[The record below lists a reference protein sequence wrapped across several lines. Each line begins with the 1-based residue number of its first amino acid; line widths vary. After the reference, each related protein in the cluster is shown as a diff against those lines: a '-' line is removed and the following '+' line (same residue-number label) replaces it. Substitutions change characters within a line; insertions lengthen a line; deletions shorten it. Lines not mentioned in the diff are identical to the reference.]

1 MIDFMPFC
9 RNHLPMRWI
18 TLFGLWALIAL
29 SSTQEAR
36 ADLRVCNQTASR
48 VGVAIGYRDQ
58 QGWVSEGWYLLKG
71 NSCEVLL
78 KDDLAARYYYIYAQ
92 DYDRGGEWAGRTP
105 LCTRDKEF
113 QIRGVEDCLARG
125 FDRTRFFEIDTGEQK
140 NWTIQ
145 LGEPER
151 LPIAPKN

>member
-1 MIDFMPFC
+1 MPVC
-9 RNHLPMRWI
+9 DLPMLRRLI
-18 TLFGLWALIAL
+18 LLIGLSAVSGVLMPSDAH
-29 SSTQEAR
+29 

-48 VGVAIGYRDQ
+48 VGIAVGYRDQ

-78 KDDLAARYYYIYAQ
+78 KDDLTARYYYIYAQ
-92 DYDRGGEWAGRTP
+92 DYDRGGDWAGRTP

-125 FDRTRFFEIDTGEQK
+125 YDRTRFFEIDTGEQK

-151 LPIAPKN
+151 LPTAPKN

>member
-1 MIDFMPFC
+1 MIDFGPIC
-9 RNHLPMRWI
+9 RNHWPMRPLL
-18 TLFGLWALIAL
+18 LFGLLALFLFVVPPPAH
-29 SSTQEAR
+29 

-48 VGVAIGYRDQ
+48 VGIAIGYRDP
-58 QGWVSEGWYLLKG
+58 QGWVSEGWYLIKG
-71 NSCEVLL
+71 NNCEVLL
-78 KDDLAARYYYIYAQ
+78 KDDLTARYYYIYAQ

-125 FDRTRFFEIDTGEQK
+125 YDRTRFFEIDTGEQK

-151 LPIAPKN
+151 MPIAPQK

>member
-1 MIDFMPFC
+1 MRLLVLIGLNALLSLVMPQD
-9 RNHLPMRWI
+9 
-18 TLFGLWALIAL
+18 AK
-29 SSTQEAR
+29 

-48 VGVAIGYRDQ
+48 VGIAIGYRDQ
-58 QGWVSEGWYLLKG
+58 QGWVSEGWYLIKG
-71 NSCEVLL
+71 NNCEVLL
-78 KDDLAARYYYIYAQ
+78 KDDLTARYYYIYAQ

-125 FDRTRFFEIDTGEQK
+125 YDRTRFFEIDTGEQK

-151 LPIAPKN
+151 MPVAPQK

>member
-1 MIDFMPFC
+1 MPFC
-9 RNHLPMRWI
+9 RNHLIMRLLVLI
-18 TLFGLWALIAL
+18 GLNALL
-29 SSTQEAR
+29 SLVMPQDAK

-48 VGVAIGYRDQ
+48 VGIAIGYRDQ
-58 QGWVSEGWYLLKG
+58 QGWVSEGWYLIKG
-71 NSCEVLL
+71 NNCEVLL
-78 KDDLAARYYYIYAQ
+78 KDDLTARYYYIYAQ

-125 FDRTRFFEIDTGEQK
+125 YDRTRFFEIDTGEQK

-151 LPIAPKN
+151 MPANPQK

>member
-1 MIDFMPFC
+1 MPFC
-9 RNHLPMRWI
+9 RNHLIMRVLVLI
-18 TLFGLWALIAL
+18 GLSALL
-29 SSTQEAR
+29 SLVMPQDAK

-48 VGVAIGYRDQ
+48 VGIAIGYRDQ
-58 QGWVSEGWYLLKG
+58 QGWVSEGWYLIKG
-71 NSCEVLL
+71 NNCEVLL
-78 KDDLAARYYYIYAQ
+78 KDDLTARYYYIYAQ

-105 LCTRDKEF
+105 MCTRDKEF

-125 FDRTRFFEIDTGEQK
+125 YDRTRFFEIDTGEQK

-151 LPIAPKN
+151 MPANPQK

>member
-1 MIDFMPFC
+1 MPFC
-9 RNHLPMRWI
+9 RNHLIMRVLVLI
-18 TLFGLWALIAL
+18 GLNALL
-29 SSTQEAR
+29 SLVMPQDAK

-48 VGVAIGYRDQ
+48 VGIAIGYRDQ
-58 QGWVSEGWYLLKG
+58 QGWVSEGWYLIKG
-71 NSCEVLL
+71 NNCEVLL
-78 KDDLAARYYYIYAQ
+78 KDDLTARYYYIYAQ

-125 FDRTRFFEIDTGEQK
+125 YDRTRFFEIDTGEQK

-151 LPIAPKN
+151 MPANPQK

>member
-1 MIDFMPFC
+1 MRVLVLIGLNALLSLVMPQD
-9 RNHLPMRWI
+9 
-18 TLFGLWALIAL
+18 AK
-29 SSTQEAR
+29 

-48 VGVAIGYRDQ
+48 VGIAIGYRDQ
-58 QGWVSEGWYLLKG
+58 QGWVSEGWYLIKG
-71 NSCEVLL
+71 NNCEVLL
-78 KDDLAARYYYIYAQ
+78 KDDLTARYYYIYAQ

-125 FDRTRFFEIDTGEQK
+125 YDRTRFFEIDTGEQK

-151 LPIAPKN
+151 MPANPQK

>member
-1 MIDFMPFC
+1 MMRVLVLIGLNALLSLVMPQD
-9 RNHLPMRWI
+9 
-18 TLFGLWALIAL
+18 AK
-29 SSTQEAR
+29 

-48 VGVAIGYRDQ
+48 VGIAIGYRDQ
-58 QGWVSEGWYLLKG
+58 QGWVSEGWYLIKG
-71 NSCEVLL
+71 NNCEVLL
-78 KDDLAARYYYIYAQ
+78 KDDLTARYYYIYAQ

-125 FDRTRFFEIDTGEQK
+125 YDRTRFFEIDTGEQK

-151 LPIAPKN
+151 MPANPQK

>member
-1 MIDFMPFC
+1 MPVC
-9 RNHLPMRWI
+9 DLPMLRRLI
-18 TLFGLWALIAL
+18 LLIGLSAVSGVLM
-29 SSTQEAR
+29 SSDAQ

-48 VGVAIGYRDQ
+48 VGIAVGYRDQ

-78 KDDLAARYYYIYAQ
+78 KDDLTARYYYIYAQ

-125 FDRTRFFEIDTGEQK
+125 YDRTRFFEIDTGEQK

-151 LPIAPKN
+151 LPTAPKN

>member
-1 MIDFMPFC
+1 MIDTMVFC
-9 RNHLPMRWI
+9 RNHLSMRFFVLSG
-18 TLFGLWALIAL
+18 LFAFL
-29 SSTQEAR
+29 SLAVPQDAR

-48 VGVAIGYRDQ
+48 VGIAIGYRDA
-58 QGWVSEGWYLLKG
+58 QGWVSEGWYLIKG

-78 KDDLAARYYYIYAQ
+78 KDDLTARYYYIYAQ

-125 FDRTRFFEIDTGEQK
+125 YDRTRFFEIDTGEQK

-145 LGEPER
+145 LGEPDR
-151 LPIAPKN
+151 MPVNPQK